1 MKENYDTVA
10 RFFARNMIKNVLSV
24 YTEHIKG
31 SLNNMADSISKKI
44 GFSKQQLTNLLYLPF
59 DRQMQPNF

>member
-31 SLNNMADSISKKI
+31 SLNSNMADSLSKKLA
-44 GFSKQQLTNLLYLPF
+44 F
-59 DRQMQPNF
+59 PNNN